1 MAPPVLIRATSLWNV
16 SRHAHYFHLSHV
28 DSDHKRLHDRSVCL
42 CIITYILH
50 VQTESKMSQSVSR
63 FQAEVAAVM
72 EVLLKVAVVEITK
85 VFEGRVLDSH
95 GCTVD
100 RDPQIKEDLV
110 RVPDIRAHM
119 ESALTNLSDKMVCS
133 VGVQVG
139 ETLLSNH
146 QGMFLRKQQPLL

>member
-1 MAPPVLIRATSLWNV
+1 MHHNNIV
-16 SRHAHYFHLSHV
+16 HA
-28 DSDHKRLHDRSVCL
+28 
-42 CIITYILH
+42 
-50 VQTESKMSQSVSR
+50 QTESKMSQSVSR

-85 VFEGRVLDSH
+85 VFEGRALESH

-100 RDPQIKEDLV
+100 REAQITEDL
-110 RVPDIRAHM
+110 PDIRAHM
-119 ESALTNLSDKMVCS
+119 ESALTNLSNKMVCS

-146 QGMFLRKQQPLL
+146 QGMCLCKQQPLL

>member
-1 MAPPVLIRATSLWNV
+1 
-16 SRHAHYFHLSHV
+16 
-28 DSDHKRLHDRSVCL
+28 
-42 CIITYILH
+42 
-50 VQTESKMSQSVSR
+50 MSESVSR

-85 VFEGRVLDSH
+85 VFEGRALDCH

-100 RDPQIKEDLV
+100 REAQIKENLV
-110 RVPDIRAHM
+110 CVPDIRAHM

-139 ETLLSNH
+139 ETLLSHH
-146 QGMFLRKQQPLL
+146 QGMFIGVNNSHFSSCVCSLVYFHIS

>member
-1 MAPPVLIRATSLWNV
+1 
-16 SRHAHYFHLSHV
+16 
-28 DSDHKRLHDRSVCL
+28 
-42 CIITYILH
+42 
-50 VQTESKMSQSVSR
+50 MSQSVSR
-63 FQAEVAAVM
+63 FQAEVVAVM

-85 VFEGRVLDSH
+85 VFEGRALDCH

-100 RDPQIKEDLV
+100 REAQIREDLV
-110 RVPDIRAHM
+110 RLPDIRAHM

-139 ETLLSNH
+139 ETLLSNP